1 MQIDITRASSK
12 QLATFGEAKGLTVNY
27 RLGPEKL
34 VEALRVAGWTEDYI
48 DVESVEDTSASGQH
62 TTVEAAAKVEVF
74 TKPKAERV
82 AYGVNDNFPQTGLYD
97 SEVTLII
104 APSGDKGGEKPVKV
118 AVNGVAMLLPRNKVI
133 KVAFRY
139 YEALLHAVRLQYDP
153 SPDGVGLEPARPV
166 PAHSFQV
173 IEGAPSSLSGLAG

>member
-1 MQIDITRASSK
+1 VQIDITKASSK
-12 QLATFGEAKGLTVNY
+12 QLAEFGAAKGLTVNY

-48 DVESVEDTSASGQH
+48 DVDTVEASSSGQQ

-82 AYGVNDNFPQTGLYD
+82 AYGVNDDFPMTGIYD

-104 APSGDKGGEKPVKV
+104 SASGDKGGEKPVKV
-118 AVNGVAMLLPRNKVI
+118 GVNGIAMLLPRNKVI
-133 KVAFRY
+133 KVPFRY
-139 YEALLHAVRLQYDP
+139 YEALLHAVRMQYDP
-153 SPDGVGLEPARPV
+153 SPDGIGLEPARPV
-166 PAHSFQV
+166 PAHPFQV
-173 IEGAPSSLSGLAG
+173 IEGAPSSISGLAG